1 MAPFIIVL
9 VLIGASAGAL
19 GAQPE
24 ELRVLFIGNSL
35 TSVNDVPKLVEV
47 LTARGG
53 VRVRTMVVAKNNFSL
68 DDHLQDGE
76 ATKAIAGGGW
86 TFAVMQQG
94 PSALEESRVSRR
106 AAAKRF
112 DALIRG
118 AGARAALYM
127 VWPASARRGDFDRVR
142 ESYVLA
148 ASDIDGLLIP
158 AGDAWRAAW
167 RRDASIQLYGGD
179 GFHPTPQ
186 ASYLSA
192 LVIASALTGRASGSL
207 AARPVGWPADWLTP
221 DRARLLQEA
230 AAEALKR

>member
-1 MAPFIIVL
+1 MARLIIVL
-9 VLIGASAGAL
+9 VLIGASAGAR

-35 TSVNDVPKLVEV
+35 TSVNDVPKLVES

-53 VRVRTMVVAKNNFSL
+53 VRVRTGIVAKGNFSL

-86 TFAVMQQG
+86 AFVVMQQG
-94 PSALEESRVSRR
+94 PSALEESRISLR

-112 DALIRG
+112 DTFIRR
-118 AGARAALYM
+118 AGARPALYM

-142 ESYVLA
+142 ESYALA
-148 ASDIDGLLIP
+148 ASDIRGLFIP
-158 AGDAWRAAW
+158 AGEAWRAAW
-167 RRDASIQLYGGD
+167 RRDVAIALYGDD

-186 ASYLSA
+186 ASYLAA
-192 LVIASALTGRASGSL
+192 LVIAGALTGRTPLSL
-207 AARPVGWPADWLTP
+207 SMRPPGWPADWLTP
-221 DRARLLQEA
+221 ERARLLQEA
-230 AAEALKR
+230 AADALKR